1 MDPLQDGDLSSL
13 HSQQIEKENVK
24 SEYPSQL
31 GLLRA
36 QRKGI
41 QIRRKN
47 ETCQFP
53 RIPLPL
59 LFLYPLI
66 IILQVISSQVIF

>member
-13 HSQQIEKENVK
+13 HCQQIEKENVK

-47 ETCQFP
+47 ETCHFHEFP
-53 RIPLPL
+53 FLSSFLSPNYYIPSH
-59 LFLYPLI
+59 F
-66 IILQVISSQVIF
+66 